1 MSLLIKEV
9 PEEPKEQFG
18 CIGVVVV
25 VIVVVGFILFK
36 CTGDDNTSSKTALP
50 DPEPVQMEQ
59 AADITHADEVLDTE
73 RPAPVP
79 AKPHSTPSPQ
89 VKPHTVVQPAKESEV
104 EESIPAIEYQAS
116 EAPSQEPEV
125 SEREQRKADRK
136 ARRNARKAERKQ
148 RRQNQ

>member
-25 VIVVVGFILFK
+25 VIVVIMVVIAK
-36 CTGDDNTSSKTALP
+36 CTGDETSPKASLP
-50 DPEPVQMEQ
+50 DPEPVQTEQ
-59 AADITHADEVLDTE
+59 AANMTHVDEGSEIE
-73 RPAPVP
+73 RVETVP

-89 VKPHTVVQPAKESEV
+89 VKPRTVVQPAKEPEV
-104 EESIPAIEYQAS
+104 EESIPMIEHQSS